1 MSIPSLAFNNM
12 LHLDL
17 EFENDSE
24 DILLSLLPKPVSFD
38 FNLATA
44 EDIDR
49 LYELITYD
57 PLFVP
62 FDDPTISRHAK
73 KRNSARVE
81 VFEDMELGEAPD
93 FFPLPEV
100 EMTFAQEYS
109 SFFNQPK

>member
-1 MSIPSLAFNNM
+1 MSIPSLAFTNM

-17 EFENDSE
+17 ELENYSE
-24 DILLSLLPKPVSFD
+24 DTLLSFVPQPVSFD
-38 FNLATA
+38 FNLSQV

-81 VFEDMELGEAPD
+81 VSEDMELGEAPD
-93 FFPLPEV
+93 FVPLPEV
-100 EMTFAQEYS
+100 EMTFAQEYP
-109 SFFNQPK
+109 SFLNQPK